1 MQLDLVATMY
11 SGASLKGL
19 FSEEENKGEE
29 TKEARPYDALSQVL
43 FSEQEMASFDYAGTD
58 Q

>member
-1 MQLDLVATMY
+1 MY